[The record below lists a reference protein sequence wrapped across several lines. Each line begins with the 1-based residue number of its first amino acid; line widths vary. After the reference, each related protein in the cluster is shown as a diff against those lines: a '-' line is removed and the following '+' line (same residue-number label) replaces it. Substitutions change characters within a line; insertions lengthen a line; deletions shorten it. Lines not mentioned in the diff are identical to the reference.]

1 MCCSLSEDFC
11 CGSGLAGLCAQGW
24 SPRLSPGGQDVDL
37 GELLNIHNV
46 AKTMFKYNSNCM
58 KRLPSHH
65 PEATKI
71 YQDLIHPS
79 ILFT

>member
-46 AKTMFKYNSNCM
+46 AKTMFK
-58 KRLPSHH
+58 
-65 PEATKI
+65 
-71 YQDLIHPS
+71 
-79 ILFT
+79 